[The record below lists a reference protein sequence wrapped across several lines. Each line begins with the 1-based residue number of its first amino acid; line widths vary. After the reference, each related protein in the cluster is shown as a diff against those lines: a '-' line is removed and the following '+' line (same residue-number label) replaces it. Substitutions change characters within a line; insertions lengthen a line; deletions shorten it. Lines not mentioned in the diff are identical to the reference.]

1 MQKQDAALSSYPCLS
16 KKLDMAS
23 RPFMAAVPLGWML
36 AGITALAPARVCGA
50 SPVRVAI
57 SLGGILLAERCLG
70 GLAAML
76 SAVAT

>member
-1 MQKQDAALSSYPCLS
+1 MQKHDAALSSYPCLS
-16 KKLDMAS
+16 KKTDVAS
-23 RPFMAAVPLGWML
+23 LPFMAAVPLGWIL
-36 AGITALAPARVCGA
+36 AGITALAPAYVSGA

-57 SLGGILLAERCLG
+57 SLGGILLAGRCLG